1 MGVCRRMKTM
11 LEKFLDART
20 ERLNHSELV
29 LFLEKELA
37 SFDQAVYLANAIEK
51 YFDVK
56 VKTNE
61 I

>member
-1 MGVCRRMKTM
+1 MKTM

-37 SFDQAVYLANAIEK
+37 SFDQAVYLANSNEK